1 MSNSA
6 DNPPPHFPHPPVPR
20 MKRQHGFLLA
30 LSLLLSACA
39 GQAVRAPAQAPAIAA
54 ETGVDVAAVDDTANE
69 TAQTAWAVPAQ
80 AGAAAQ
86 VAVVDP
92 AVTAAEP
99 ATQTEPPAAA
109 PTTAAEDD
117 FNALYGNSEYDPVAD
132 PTLPPGVKVAP
143 SYDPWEPYNR
153 RVHALNNFIDRSLAT
168 PAARVYMKVVPRPLR
183 LGVSNFF
190 NNLGQPGSA
199 VNALLQGRP
208 KDSAIAL
215 LRFSVN
221 FTIGVGGVFDP
232 ATRMNIPY
240 RDEDFG
246 QTLAVWGWRQSRYLE
261 LPVFGPRTVR
271 DVFGMAG
278 DAPLSPLG
286 HVNDTRTVAGIRG
299 LQLLDI
305 RSRLFSIDSMREGA
319 VDEYALYRDAWL
331 QRRNYQIMSGI
342 PGKQKRADNLPDYL
356 DEEIENPDVPIDAIP
371 IQP

>member
-1 MSNSA
+1 M
-6 DNPPPHFPHPPVPR
+6 NPIPR
-20 MKRQHGFLLA
+20 HSGLA
-30 LSLLLSACA
+30 IVLAMMLSACA
-39 GQAVRAPAQAPAIAA
+39 GQTVRTPPAEPVAADVAVAEAEPVAASPTADPTPAADQTAVAIVETGTGENTVAPAVEADSQTVADAA
-54 ETGVDVAAVDDTANE
+54 GDT
-69 TAQTAWAVPAQ
+69 P
-80 AGAAAQ
+80 
-86 VAVVDP
+86 
-92 AVTAAEP
+92 
-99 ATQTEPPAAA
+99 

-117 FNALYGNSEYDPVAD
+117 FNALYGHPEYDPVAD
-132 PTLPPGVKVAP
+132 PTLPPGVTVAP
-143 SYDPWEPYNR
+143 SYDPWEPFNR
-153 RVHALNNFIDRSLAT
+153 RVHALNNFIDRTLAT

-221 FTIGVGGVFDP
+221 FTIGVGGLFDP
-232 ATRMNIPY
+232 ASRMKIPY

-261 LPVFGPRTVR
+261 LPLFGPRTVR

-286 HVNDTRTVAGIRG
+286 HVNDARTVTGIRG

-305 RSRLFSIDSMREGA
+305 RSRLFSIDAMREGA
-319 VDEYALYRDAWL
+319 ADEYALYRDAWL
-331 QRRNYQIMSGI
+331 QRRNYQIMSGLRDAAD
-342 PGKQKRADNLPDYL
+342 KQDNLPDYL
-356 DEEIENPDVPIDAIP
+356 QEEPDNPRIPMDAIP
-371 IQP
+371 INP

>member
-1 MSNSA
+1 MNS
-6 DNPPPHFPHPPVPR
+6 PHRHAT
-20 MKRQHGFLLA
+20 LLA
-30 LSLLLSACA
+30 FALLLSACA
-39 GQAVRAPAQAPAIAA
+39 AQTVRAPDAP
-54 ETGVDVAAVDDTANE
+54 
-69 TAQTAWAVPAQ
+69 
-80 AGAAAQ
+80 
-86 VAVVDP
+86 AVVDASSVDTIATP
-92 AVTAAEP
+92 DAHAPEADTTATTATVATVDAEASSDPVAAADGGDAQAATDATAA
-99 ATQTEPPAAA
+99 ATPPV
-109 PTTAAEDD
+109 TAAEDD

-246 QTLAVWGWRQSRYLE
+246 QTLAVWGWRRSRYLE

-331 QRRNYQIMSGI
+331 QRRNYQIMSDLREAED
-342 PGKQKRADNLPDYL
+342 KQDNLPDYL
-356 DEEIENPDVPIDAIP
+356 REVPDNPRIPADAIP
-371 IQP
+371 INP

>member
-1 MSNSA
+1 MNS
-6 DNPPPHFPHPPVPR
+6 PHRHAT
-20 MKRQHGFLLA
+20 LLA
-30 LSLLLSACA
+30 FALLLSACA
-39 GQAVRAPAQAPAIAA
+39 AQTVRAPDAPAVVDAGSVDTIATPDA
-54 ETGVDVAAVDDTANE
+54 HAPEADTTATTATVAAVDAEASSDTPAS
-69 TAQTAWAVPAQ
+69 ADGGVAQ
-80 AGAAAQ
+80 AATDATAAA
-86 VAVVDP
+86 
-92 AVTAAEP
+92 T
-99 ATQTEPPAAA
+99 PPV
-109 PTTAAEDD
+109 TAAEDD

-246 QTLAVWGWRQSRYLE
+246 QTLAVWGWRRSRYLE

-331 QRRNYQIMSGI
+331 QRRNYQIMSDLREAED
-342 PGKQKRADNLPDYL
+342 KQDNLPDYL
-356 DEEIENPDVPIDAIP
+356 REVPDNPRIPADAIP
-371 IQP
+371 INP